1 MRKPDKAATLAVCM
15 IVKNEEGFLPDC
27 LDSIGDIAD
36 QIILL
41 DTGSTDKTKAIG
53 QKYRA
58 EIHDFNWVDDFAAAR
73 NESIRYAT
81 RDWIFW
87 LDADERLTTESKPI
101 IREILAGDDRTVYY
115 NIRIQNLD
123 QAGVPVNQSSAHRL
137 FPNHQKI
144 LFEGAIHEQISA
156 SARAHGLK
164 EVQSE
169 ITLNHLGYGLA
180 EPEARIKEQRNRKLL
195 QKMLKRM
202 PQNAYI
208 HFTYAQHLDLADEDR
223 AAYSHYKKALVLRQL
238 DSKITA
244 ALLNCLAGVCIKL
257 KQYQEAAEYCHQSIR
272 RVTVQCGAYYQ
283 LYRIAS
289 LSNQPDLVVS
299 ALTNLLQSIA
309 ALAAGHTPLPSDII
323 LDKWTVQF
331 TLGRAYHQ
339 LADWQN
345 AAKVLTPLL
354 AEKPDNHELL
364 ERLAEIALRTLQL
377 TTAEKYINQLIAL
390 KGEQEELLGCL
401 GLIKIKQQDFPAAIQ
416 IYQKII
422 TLNPANRDA
431 QKKLIG
437 LYGKIGNLT
446 RAQQLLSQMSL

>member
-1 MRKPDKAATLAVCM
+1 MRKSDKAATLAVCM

-27 LDSIGDIAD
+27 LASIRDIAD

-41 DTGSTDKTKAIG
+41 DTGSTDNTKAIG
-53 QKYRA
+53 QKYHA

-73 NESIRYAT
+73 NESIKYAN

-87 LDADERLTTESKPI
+87 LDADERLTIESKPI
-101 IREILAGDDRTVYY
+101 IRDILASDDRTVYY
-115 NIRIQNLD
+115 NIRIQNLN
-123 QAGVPVNQSSAHRL
+123 QAGVPVNLSSAHRL
-137 FPNHQKI
+137 FPNHKRI

-156 SARAHGLK
+156 SAKARGLM

-195 QKMLKRM
+195 EKMLKRT

-208 HFTYAQHLDLADEDR
+208 HFTYAQHLDLANEDR
-223 AAYSHYKKALVLRQL
+223 AAYFHYKKALALRQF
-238 DSKITA
+238 DSKVTA

-272 RVTVQCGAYYQ
+272 RETVQYGAYYQ

-289 LSNQPDLVVS
+289 LINQPDRVIS
-299 ALTNLLQSIA
+299 ALTDLLQSIE
-309 ALAAGHTPLPSDII
+309 ALAAGHDPLPSDII
-323 LDKWTVQF
+323 LEKWTVQF

-345 AAKVLTPLL
+345 AEKVLTPLL

-364 ERLAEIALRTLQL
+364 ERLADIALRTLQL
-377 TTAEKYINQLIAL
+377 VKAEKYFNQLIAL
-390 KGEQEELLGCL
+390 RGEREELLGCL

-422 TLNPANRDA
+422 TLNPTNRDV

-437 LYGKIGNLT
+437 LYGKIGNLA
-446 RAQQLLSQMSL
+446 RAQQLLTQMSL

>member
-1 MRKPDKAATLAVCM
+1 MKKPDKAATLAVCM
-15 IVKNEEGFLPDC
+15 IVKNEERFLPDC
-27 LDSIGDIAD
+27 LASIYDIAD

-53 QKYRA
+53 QKYNA

-73 NESIRYAT
+73 NESIKYAT

-87 LDADERLTTESKPI
+87 LDADERLTIESKPI
-101 IREILAGDDRTVYY
+101 IQDILVKDDRKVYY

-123 QAGVPVNQSSAHRL
+123 QAGVPVNLSSAHRL
-137 FPNHQKI
+137 FPNHKRI

-156 SARAHGLK
+156 SAKARGLK
-164 EVQSE
+164 EVQSD

-180 EPEARIKEQRNRKLL
+180 ESEARIKEQRNRKLL
-195 QKMLKRM
+195 QKMLMRT

-208 HFTYAQHLDLADEDR
+208 HFTYAQHLDLANEER
-223 AAYSHYKKALVLRQL
+223 AAYSHYKKALALRQF
-238 DSKITA
+238 DAKVTA

-272 RVTVQCGAYYQ
+272 RVTVQCGAYYH

-289 LSNQPDLVVS
+289 LINQPDRIIS
-299 ALTNLLQSIA
+299 ALTNLLQSIK
-309 ALAAGHTPLPSDII
+309 ALAAGHDPLPSDII

-345 AAKVLTPLL
+345 AEKLLTPLL
-354 AEKPDNHELL
+354 AEKRDNHELL
-364 ERLAEIALRTLQL
+364 ERLADIALRTLQL
-377 TTAEKYINQLIAL
+377 AKAEKYFNQLIAL
-390 KGEQEELLGCL
+390 KGEQEDLLGYL

-422 TLNPANRDA
+422 TLNSTNRDA
-431 QKKLIG
+431 HKKLIG
-437 LYGKIGNLT
+437 LYGKIGDLT
-446 RAQQLLSQMSL
+446 RAQQLLTQMSL